1 MRSIAFA
8 QKNLRDGQLE
18 TLKESEQGVVNDLEK
33 SGLTLVCIVGVN
45 MNDLKPEAPEAVAT
59 L

>member
-1 MRSIAFA
+1 MEI
-8 QKNLRDGQLE
+8 LR
-18 TLKESEQGVVNDLEK
+18 ESEQGVVNDLEK

-45 MNDLKPEAPEAVAT
+45 MNDLKLEAPEAVAT